1 MSSKIYDEA
10 IAEAKKLREVAEQN
24 AKNAIIE
31 AVTPRIREFIDQQLM
46 EKDPKDLEDKAADNF
61 SESLISESLGLES
74 SDDFDSVILDNSAIE
89 KLTEILGSSP
99 GDVDVKEAIE
109 QSISSLHTGDAS
121 LIRSAVEKLNNNE
134 ENFDNKQINKNVVNL
149 QENSNMRS
157 EETVYEVDLDLLRES
172 VETEDADEG
181 DIHLEGM
188 FSDTEE
194 DDNIDISEILSEL
207 EGLDLVNEDKIEV
220 DFGDVDLPDDV
231 QLVARLI
238 ADDEDEEV
246 DDDLDIADEEED
258 DEDLPLDDVEGD
270 EDLEDLD
277 EVLNIDPEML
287 KREIEMLRSSINEA
301 GDLAHAKGGCP
312 DNKESAF
319 GGKGSGKSGDDFGG
333 GTRKGDPLKLK
344 FKVLKEELKK
354 EKRVNRSLGK
364 KLNEYVSAVET
375 LREQLTDLNLFN
387 AKLLYVNKLLQ
398 DKGISSS
405 RKRSMV
411 ESIDAA
417 KSLREVKLIYKTLT
431 ETASSGSKT
440 SLSESTARSIGSSSR
455 ATGRAS
461 SSSSSG
467 EVDRWALLA
476 GLKQ

>member
-46 EKDPKDLEDKAADNF
+46 EKDPKDLGSDTSGDF
-61 SESLISESLGLES
+61 SESLISESLGLEA
-74 SDDFDSVILDNSAIE
+74 SDELSSVILDSSAIE

-99 GDVDVKEAIE
+99 GDIDVKEAIE
-109 QSISSLHTGDAS
+109 QSISSLLTDDAD
-121 LIRSAVEKLNNNE
+121 LVRSAVEKLNNNE
-134 ENFDNKQINKNVVNL
+134 DNFDNKQINKNVAHL
-149 QENSNMRS
+149 QENSNMKS
-157 EETVYEVDLDLLRES
+157 DETVYEVDLDLLRES
-172 VETEDADEG
+172 VEADDADDG
-181 DIHLEGM
+181 TINLEGM
-188 FSDTEE
+188 FSDTE
-194 DDNIDISEILSEL
+194 DDSEIDLSEILAEL
-207 EGLDLVNEDKIEV
+207 DGLDLVNEDKIEV
-220 DFGDVDLPDDV
+220 DFGDVELPDDV

-238 ADDEDEEV
+238 ADDEDEDSEADLEV
-246 DDDLDIADEEED
+246 DEEED
-258 DEDLPLDDVEGD
+258 ADEDLPLDDFEDD

-287 KREIEMLRSSINEA
+287 KREIEMLRSNINEA
-301 GDLAHAKGGCP
+301 GDLSQAKGGCP
-312 DNKESAF
+312 DNKETAF
-319 GGKGSGKSGDDFGG
+319 GGKGSGKKGDDFGG

-431 ETASSGSKT
+431 EISSNSSKK

-461 SSSSSG
+461 STSANG